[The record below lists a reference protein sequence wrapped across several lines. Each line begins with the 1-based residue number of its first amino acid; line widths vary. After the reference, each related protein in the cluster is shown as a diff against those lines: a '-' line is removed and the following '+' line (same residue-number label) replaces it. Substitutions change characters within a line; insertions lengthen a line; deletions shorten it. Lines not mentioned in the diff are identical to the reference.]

1 MKMKLSMRFEHIM
14 YVKRAED
21 ACIAPGVIDCNH
33 FVTFPPQGFFI
44 RGDLLKQHHEYM
56 PQNAVL
62 MRELPANFSET
73 QLMELFQGLQLEDG
87 SPCPVPIP
95 EKIRSEGLAWYV

>member
-1 MKMKLSMRFEHIM
+1 
-14 YVKRAED
+14 
-21 ACIAPGVIDCNH
+21 
-33 FVTFPPQGFFI
+33 
-44 RGDLLKQHHEYM
+44 M

-62 MRELPANFSET
+62 MREMPAKFSET

-95 EKIRSEGLAWYV
+95 EKIRSEGLAWYVALAGLVRHVVGRKTC

>member
-1 MKMKLSMRFEHIM
+1 MQPL
-14 YVKRAED
+14 
-21 ACIAPGVIDCNH
+21 

-44 RGDLLKQHHEYM
+44 RGDFLKQHHEFM

-95 EKIRSEGLAWYV
+95 EKIRSEGLAWYVKVDATGHEFLIIGAGC